1 MWFQRST
8 RPSNKPPIAGLLAL
22 VLFAGCPAKSAKVEE
37 NKAQQALKA
46 PPELS
51 LKGDRADLIY
61 SYSKDGGKTFQTAS
75 KIDQIPKEARKS
87 VVVTDLSLSPD
98 KRQAAKYVYLADLS
112 APRED
117 GSYPVAV
124 ASRYGLEAKAAEGAA
139 APGESQGVVV
149 YSTAWCGVCKK
160 AKRLLKSWSVPFT
173 EKDIEASA
181 SAQREL
187 AQKAQAQGI
196 NPGGVPVIDV
206 GGILLQGLDERTLKA
221 ALKQKGLL

>member
-1 MWFQRST
+1 MWFRRST
-8 RPSNKPPIAGLLAL
+8 RRSNSAPVTGLIAL
-22 VLFAGCPAKSAKVEE
+22 VILTGCPSKSAKVKE
-37 NKAQQALKA
+37 NKAQQAPQT

-61 SYSKDGGKTFQTAS
+61 SYSKDGGKTFETAS
-75 KIDQIPKEARKS
+75 KLAQIPEAARKS

-112 APRED
+112 APRKD

-124 ASRYGLEAKAAEGAA
+124 ASRYGFEAKATEGAG

-206 GGILLQGLDERTLKA
+206 GGVLLQGLDERTLKA